1 MHFLYQAHIVKQ
13 HEPKT
18 SEKSLYQKKL
28 YALHGLAREGVRH
41 SLVKYEGGDDTK
53 DGFGPFWSKTA
64 YGLICNEFDQ
74 KSTLHWPKTGRKA
87 VAKFERIGEG
97 AFVS

>member
-1 MHFLYQAHIVKQ
+1 MYFLYQAHIVKQ

-41 SLVKYEGGDDTK
+41 SLVCVMSGLVAEA
-53 DGFGPFWSKTA
+53 A
-64 YGLICNEFDQ
+64 YIRNRGVFNSSMTSAQASL
-74 KSTLHWPKTGRKA
+74 LP
-87 VAKFERIGEG
+87 V
-97 AFVS
+97 